1 MDMAAKTVRI
11 GGSSGFWGDTETA
24 PAQLVRHGRID
35 YLVNDYLAEVTMS
48 IMAAQKMKDPAAGY
62 ARDFVTAVMAPLAR
76 EIADRRIKVVTN
88 AGGVNPQACA
98 AAVRKACEA
107 AGVTLKVA
115 VVLGD
120 DLMPKLDALRAAGVK
135 EMDGGAPLPAKVV
148 SMNAYL
154 GGFPIARALAEGA
167 DVVITGRCVDSAV
180 TLGPLIHEFGWTME
194 DYDRL
199 SAGTLCG
206 HILECGA
213 QCNGGNFT
221 DWRLVPDYDDM
232 GFPVAEVSADGS
244 FVLTKPEGTG
254 GLITTATVAE
264 QMLYEIGDPRAYL
277 VPDVA
282 CDFTTATFEQLGK
295 DKVRVSGATG
305 RPPTDHYKV
314 STTWPD
320 GFKFSSIFMLGGRE
334 AVAKGRHS
342 AEMILKRT
350 RRMFREKN
358 LGDYRDVSVEIIGG
372 EETYGPHGRAAD
384 AREVVV
390 KIAARHDQREALSL
404 LGREIAPMSTGG
416 VVGMSGSFGAGRVAP
431 QPVIR
436 MFSCLVPK
444 EMVPVSV
451 EIDGRAVAM
460 ERGAKSGGF
469 TPAMLPV
476 EAPPAPALP
485 STGPDAAVRTVPLI
499 ALAYGR
505 SGDKGDTAN
514 IGIFPRR
521 PEWQPILDAEV
532 TEEAVAKWFAHRIKG
547 GVTRWRLP
555 GIHGFNFLLREA
567 LGGGGMASIK
577 ADPLAKAFA
586 QMLLDM
592 PVRVPESVAKEVGA
606 AKAA

>member
-1 MDMAAKTVRI
+1 MSAKTVRI

-48 IMAAQKMKDPAAGY
+48 IMAAQKMKDANAGY

-76 EIADRRIKVVTN
+76 EIADRKIKVVTN

-98 AAVRKACEA
+98 AAVRQACEA
-107 AGVTLKVA
+107 AGVSLKVA
-115 VVLGD
+115 VVSGD
-120 DLMPKLDALRAAGVK
+120 DLMPTASKLREAGIT
-135 EMDGGAPLPAKVV
+135 EMDSGAPLPAKIV

-167 DVVITGRCVDSAV
+167 EVVITGRCVDSAV
-180 TLGPLIHEFGWTME
+180 TLGPLIHEFGWKLD

-199 SAGTLCG
+199 AAGTLAG

-213 QCNGGNFT
+213 QSNGGNFT

-232 GFPVAEVSADGS
+232 GFPIAEVSEDGS
-244 FVLTKPEGTG
+244 FVLSKPEGTG
-254 GLITTATVAE
+254 GLITPATVAE
-264 QMLYEIGDPRAYL
+264 QMLYEIGDPRAYM

-282 CDFTTATFEQLGK
+282 CDFTQARYEQVGK
-295 DKVRVSGATG
+295 DKVRVSGAKG
-305 RPPTDHYKV
+305 RPPTDSYKV

-320 GFKFSSIFMLGGRE
+320 GFKFTSIFMLGGID

-342 AEMILKRT
+342 AEMIIKKT
-350 RRMFREKN
+350 RRLFRDKN
-358 LGDYRDVSVEIIGG
+358 LGDYREVSIEVIGG
-372 EETYGPHGRAAD
+372 EDTYGPHSRARD
-384 AREVVV
+384 VREVVV
-390 KIAARHDQREALSL
+390 KLAARHDQKEALAL
-404 LGREIAPMSTGG
+404 LGREIAPMATGG
-416 VVGMSGSFGAGRVAP
+416 VVGMTGSFGAGRVSP

-444 EMVPVSV
+444 AMVPVTV
-451 EIDGRAVAM
+451 EIDGRSIPVEPA
-460 ERGAKSGGF
+460 SPPGGF
-469 TPAMLPV
+469 HAGLLPV
-476 EAPPAPALP
+476 EGPPAPPLP
-485 STGPDAAVRTVPLI
+485 TAGPNAANDIVPLV

-505 SGDKGDTAN
+505 SGDKGDNAN
-514 IGIFPRR
+514 IGIFARK
-521 PEWQPILDAEV
+521 PEYVPILDAEV
-532 TEEAVAKWFAHRIKG
+532 TEAAVAKWFAHRIKG
-547 GVTRWRLP
+547 KVTRWRLP
-555 GIHGFNFLLREA
+555 GIGGFNFLLREA

-592 PVRVPESVAKEVGA
+592 PVRVPAAVARDVGGTP
-606 AKAA
+606 KAA